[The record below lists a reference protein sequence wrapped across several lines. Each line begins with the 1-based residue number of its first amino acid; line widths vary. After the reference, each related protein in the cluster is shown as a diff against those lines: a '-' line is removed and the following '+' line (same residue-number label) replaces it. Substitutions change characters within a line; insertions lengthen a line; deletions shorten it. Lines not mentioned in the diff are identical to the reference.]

1 MKTFRLFI
9 LAVLLLA
16 VTNSLTFFITKR
28 YFDKAGKENAP
39 ESAAYNERLK
49 LIYQELEKETIDGLD
64 EQEAYEHVVQLAD
77 KSFVYHKNGTVYILN
92 GGEVIKYRWEEPLD
106 TNTYYQDLLAKF
118 INLCKMKE
126 DSISKEDIVNAGF
139 MPEAADYG
147 FLAVYPGTYED
158 YKALIRY
165 YILKRKELER
175 EMLQYEAGKSTIE
188 DVEACFN
195 EYFTAKSKL
204 TNYINS
210 VTPGDI

>member
-1 MKTFRLFI
+1 VKTYRLFI

-16 VTNSLTFFITKR
+16 VTNTLTFFITKE
-28 YFDKAGKENAP
+28 YFKRAGKANIP

-49 LIYQELEKETIDGLD
+49 LIHQELEKETIDGLD

-77 KSFVYHKNGTVYILN
+77 KSFVYHQNDTVYILN

-106 TNTYYQDLLAKF
+106 ANTYYQDLIAKF
-118 INLCKMKE
+118 VNLFKMEE

-165 YILKRKELER
+165 YILKRKELEC
-175 EMLQYEAGKSTIE
+175 EILQYEAGKSTIE
-188 DVEACFN
+188 EVETCYN
-195 EYFTAKSKL
+195 EYCTAKSKL
-204 TNYINS
+204 TDYINS